1 MYTTTFTKIKQDPI
15 LKNFWR
21 DNDRFADLFNAA
33 LFGGRTFLHPEDL
46 TEADTDVSSLL
57 KFNGHA
63 ETIQKV
69 FDIVK
74 KTAHGIDF
82 IIWGLENQS
91 KIHYAMPLRHM
102 IEDAFSYFKE
112 YNEIVSK
119 NRKNKNFSSSD
130 EFLSGFKKSDRLHP
144 VISLCVYYGEDPW
157 DGPLCLTDMLNV
169 PENLESLVSN
179 YKMNLIQVRDSESL
193 HFQHPDVATV
203 FDISRSLYNKD
214 YDKIRSYYS
223 EENQDFSP
231 ELGIVIGAITESKKL
246 IEYALE
252 AEHDGGEFNMCRAL
266 DELIDEGRQEGLRAG
281 RREGRQ
287 EGLRAGEIKGEFTGK
302 LKGTITT
309 CKKFNI
315 SKDNTIQSI
324 MEDFSISQDKA
335 LEYVEAYW

>member
-1 MYTTTFTKIKQDPI
+1 
-15 LKNFWR
+15 
-21 DNDRFADLFNAA
+21 
-33 LFGGRTFLHPEDL
+33 
-46 TEADTDVSSLL
+46 
-57 KFNGHA
+57 
-63 ETIQKV
+63 
-69 FDIVK
+69 
-74 KTAHGIDF
+74 
-82 IIWGLENQS
+82 
-91 KIHYAMPLRHM
+91 M
-102 IEDAFSYFKE
+102 IEDAFSYMKE

-157 DGPLCLTDMLNV
+157 DGPLCLTDMLNI
-169 PENLESLVSN
+169 PEDLESLVSN
-179 YKMNLIQVRDSESL
+179 YKMNLIQVRDSEAL

-223 EENQDFSP
+223 DENQDFSP

-252 AEHDGGEFNMCRAL
+252 AEQDGGEFNMCRAL

-281 RREGRQ
+281 
-287 EGLRAGEIKGEFTGK
+287 KFTGK
-302 LKGTITT
+302 LEGTITT
-309 CKKFNI
+309 YKKCNI
-315 SKDNTIQSI
+315 TKETTIKNV
-324 MEDFSISQDKA
+324 MNDFSISQDKA